1 MTAIIRYMFAMI
13 CAECDRC
20 HRRSILSPRGEEQ
33 GQLENSSE
41 AAPLALRCDLCG
53 SRRVRLVRVAS
64 PFEAV
69 AFINGRLA
77 TDRSGG

>member
-1 MTAIIRYMFAMI
+1 MTVIGGYPMLMI

-20 HRRSILSPRGEEQ
+20 HRRSILSSRSEEGRLEDTSEIRG
-33 GQLENSSE
+33 NT
-41 AAPLALRCDLCG
+41 LRCDLCG

-77 TDRSGG
+77 ADRSGG

>member
-1 MTAIIRYMFAMI
+1 MI

-20 HRRSILSPRGEEQ
+20 HRRSILSGRGEDEDRLGDS
-33 GQLENSSE
+33 GQTASLR
-41 AAPLALRCDLCG
+41 LRCDLCG

-77 TDRSGG
+77 PDRSG

>member
-1 MTAIIRYMFAMI
+1 MI

-20 HRRSILSPRGEEQ
+20 HRRSILSARGDED
-33 GQLENSSE
+33 GRLEDTSEMRANS
-41 AAPLALRCDLCG
+41 LRCDLCG

-77 TDRSGG
+77 PDRSGG

>member
-1 MTAIIRYMFAMI
+1 MI

-20 HRRSILSPRGEEQ
+20 HRRSILSPRGEGEDER
-33 GQLENSSE
+33 LKNSTE
-41 AAPLALRCDLCG
+41 AAALGLRCDLCG

-77 TDRSGG
+77 PDRSGG

>member
-1 MTAIIRYMFAMI
+1 MI
-13 CAECDRC
+13 CAVCDRC
-20 HRRSILSPRGEEQ
+20 HRRSILSPRGEE
-33 GQLENSSE
+33 GERIDETTKSKGMS
-41 AAPLALRCDLCG
+41 LRCDLCG

-77 TDRSGG
+77 PDRSGG

>member
-1 MTAIIRYMFAMI
+1 MI

-20 HRRSILSPRGEEQ
+20 HRRSILSGRADEDDRLEDSTQLRGD
-33 GQLENSSE
+33 S
-41 AAPLALRCDLCG
+41 LRCDLCG

-77 TDRSGG
+77 PDRSGG

>member
-1 MTAIIRYMFAMI
+1 MTAIAWYRMGMI

-20 HRRSILSPRGEEQ
+20 HRRSILSSRGEED
-33 GQLENSSE
+33 GRLEDTPEMRGNS
-41 AAPLALRCDLCG
+41 LRCDLCG

-77 TDRSGG
+77 PDRSGG

>member
-1 MTAIIRYMFAMI
+1 VTAIIPYLFLMI

-20 HRRSILSPRGEEQ
+20 HRRSILSPRGEEEGRLQ
-33 GQLENSSE
+33 DSNETGR
-41 AAPLALRCDLCG
+41 LALRCDLCG
-53 SRRVRLVRVAS
+53 SRRARLVRVAS

-77 TDRSGG
+77 PDRSGG

>member
-1 MTAIIRYMFAMI
+1 MI

-20 HRRSILSPRGEEQ
+20 HRRSILSPRGEERSS
-33 GQLENSSE
+33 QLEGPADTRGLS
-41 AAPLALRCDLCG
+41 LRCDLCG
-53 SRRVRLVRVAS
+53 SRRVRLVRVTS

-77 TDRSGG
+77 PGRSGG

>member
-1 MTAIIRYMFAMI
+1 MTAIIRYMFLMI

-20 HRRSILSPRGEEQ
+20 HRRSILSPRGEEE
-33 GQLENSSE
+33 GKLET
-41 AAPLALRCDLCG
+41 AALALRCDLCG